1 MPSIAGI
8 TPQTRFFVP
17 CGILISMLVAAG
29 CKKTEQGQSGKEDTP
44 APSRWA
50 SPRRDVPAAIVGSPA
65 EDGAHPTIAHVA
77 IHDLDLDGRLDILA
91 ADVRRHGIAW
101 LRQGEDGSFTEQMIG
116 DRIDGPVHV
125 EPLDIDEDGDLDL
138 LVAAMGVILPSDAEI
153 GKVII
158 LENDGQQ
165 QFTKRVILDKVRR
178 VTDVQGGDLDG
189 DGDIDLAVTQF
200 GYLRGEVQWLENL
213 GNWQFR
219 GHHLMDKSGGI
230 HGPIVDIDN
239 DGDLDIVV
247 LFSQEWESV
256 HAFVNDGTGAFAPT
270 VLHDVADAD
279 YSSSGID
286 VGDIDGDGDMD
297 IAWANGD
304 AFVSVDYRPLPS
316 HGVQW
321 LENRGDL
328 DFIFHRIGDFH
339 GAYAPTIADMDGDGD
354 MDILTV
360 SEFAFWEDPTASSM
374 RWWQQQSDGSF
385 TPHDLASDPTH
396 LVTCDVADL
405 DGNGHIDIV
414 AGGMALYPPFDRIT
428 RIVRWSHEKPLR
440 GDREVAGRGV
450 PPAVASKIADA
461 ASAGELG
468 MIYHANALPVLAEAA
483 YAEAEAAE
491 ADNPRWP
498 YYRGLLDLAVGDST
512 AALAHLQRA
521 AARGGAYRPLQ
532 ARLGE
537 LYAGAGDIDAASA
550 AFEAAGD
557 LDFAIIGRAELA
569 ATAGDWQEVVTL
581 LERRSIPG
589 AAVLLATARGELG
602 GDGSGNFS
610 AVDMGFQVD
619 DPWFDRVQ
627 DQCVLADLIVTRAQ
641 IAFIRGDIPQ
651 AEEILRRAVRIDSH
665 DKDARIA
672 LANILMRTGRPNRQ
686 TVESALQHLHV
697 ALEQDP
703 SYVMARASR
712 GWALFMLKRNDEAAA
727 VWTAILA
734 EEPDH
739 APSLFNLGQLYSQMG
754 DYEQALSYF
763 RRGVAVPRDTAFSG
777 SFEGGHRGG
786 WMLRYALAAKAADK
800 IDEAIAAFDEAVAL
814 NEEDAIAQFEY
825 GNMLIGQQRFEEA
838 LPHLLAANELQPNR
852 GPILAAI
859 GYTQFNFGRLEGSK
873 VSLLAAVRIAPR
885 FALAW
890 YHLGNTQRALGDVG
904 GAIESYQMALS
915 LRPDFTL
922 AQEALKTATA
932 SDTLSQP

>member
-1 MPSIAGI
+1 M
-8 TPQTRFFVP
+8 
-17 CGILISMLVAAG
+17 
-29 CKKTEQGQSGKEDTP
+29 
-44 APSRWA
+44 
-50 SPRRDVPAAIVGSPA
+50 
-65 EDGAHPTIAHVA
+65 
-77 IHDLDLDGRLDILA
+77 
-91 ADVRRHGIAW
+91 
-101 LRQGEDGSFTEQMIG
+101 
-116 DRIDGPVHV
+116 
-125 EPLDIDEDGDLDL
+125 
-138 LVAAMGVILPSDAEI
+138 
-153 GKVII
+153 
-158 LENDGQQ
+158 
-165 QFTKRVILDKVRR
+165 
-178 VTDVQGGDLDG
+178 
-189 DGDIDLAVTQF
+189 
-200 GYLRGEVQWLENL
+200 
-213 GNWQFR
+213 
-219 GHHLMDKSGGI
+219 
-230 HGPIVDIDN
+230 
-239 DGDLDIVV
+239 
-247 LFSQEWESV
+247 
-256 HAFVNDGTGAFAPT
+256 
-270 VLHDVADAD
+270 
-279 YSSSGID
+279 
-286 VGDIDGDGDMD
+286 
-297 IAWANGD
+297 
-304 AFVSVDYRPLPS
+304 
-316 HGVQW
+316 
-321 LENRGDL
+321 
-328 DFIFHRIGDFH
+328 
-339 GAYAPTIADMDGDGD
+339 
-354 MDILTV
+354 
-360 SEFAFWEDPTASSM
+360 
-374 RWWQQQSDGSF
+374 
-385 TPHDLASDPTH
+385 
-396 LVTCDVADL
+396 
-405 DGNGHIDIV
+405 
-414 AGGMALYPPFDRIT
+414 
-428 RIVRWSHEKPLR
+428 
-440 GDREVAGRGV
+440 
-450 PPAVASKIADA
+450 
-461 ASAGELG
+461 
-468 MIYHANALPVLAEAA
+468 
-483 YAEAEAAE
+483 
-491 ADNPRWP
+491 
-498 YYRGLLDLAVGDST
+498 
-512 AALAHLQRA
+512 
-521 AARGGAYRPLQ
+521 
-532 ARLGE
+532 
-537 LYAGAGDIDAASA
+537 
-550 AFEAAGD
+550 
-557 LDFAIIGRAELA
+557 
-569 ATAGDWQEVVTL
+569 
-581 LERRSIPG
+581 
-589 AAVLLATARGELG
+589 
-602 GDGSGNFS
+602 
-610 AVDMGFQVD
+610 
-619 DPWFDRVQ
+619 
-627 DQCVLADLIVTRAQ
+627 LADLIVTRAQ